1 MIKVSIIL
9 TTYNSGNQ
17 IIEVINSIKNQ
28 DGVNKKFEMELI
40 VVDDCSTDNTI
51 ELLKSNNIPF
61 ISTKSNSGGP
71 NQGRNI
77 ALRECKGDFICIA
90 DHDDIWFSNR
100 ILELLRVSDLAPII
114 SSGYTLFDITNN
126 KKIERANRCADSFV
140 LYNENSTFISKLMR
154 SKIGQQTYLGSIM
167 FSSSLKHILFEEE
180 YGMIDY
186 DWVLKIFH
194 NNSSVEICRS
204 LYLKKVEGT
213 NLSLDENYRI
223 NDYNYSL
230 KIVSEFSNLYPS
242 EVKISKK
249 RINGSM
255 GRYYYLMGE
264 MKNARKYLFKS
275 EITFVNILYLITT
288 FAGNKFVRKHF
299 NIFG

>member
-126 KKIERANRCADSFV
+126 KKIERVNRCADSFV
-140 LYNENSTFISKLMR
+140 LYNL
-154 SKIGQQTYLGSIM
+154 SI
-167 FSSSLKHILFEEE
+167 
-180 YGMIDY
+180 
-186 DWVLKIFH
+186 V
-194 NNSSVEICRS
+194 
-204 LYLKKVEGT
+204 
-213 NLSLDENYRI
+213 
-223 NDYNYSL
+223 
-230 KIVSEFSNLYPS
+230 
-242 EVKISKK
+242 
-249 RINGSM
+249 
-255 GRYYYLMGE
+255 
-264 MKNARKYLFKS
+264 
-275 EITFVNILYLITT
+275 
-288 FAGNKFVRKHF
+288 
-299 NIFG
+299 